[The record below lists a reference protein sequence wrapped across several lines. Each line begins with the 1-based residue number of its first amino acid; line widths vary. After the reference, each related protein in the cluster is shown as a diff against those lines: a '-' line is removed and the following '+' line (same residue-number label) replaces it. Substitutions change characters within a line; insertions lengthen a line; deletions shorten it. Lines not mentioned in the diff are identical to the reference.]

1 MVQIKQRYYF
11 PLSLILLLTQEHAK
25 IKKKKNRGYDKL
37 TSNENYKQLKKK
49 EKDTHGPWLQIKP
62 PLSFDLRA
70 SSRSS

>member
-1 MVQIKQRYYF
+1 MLK
-11 PLSLILLLTQEHAK
+11 L
-25 IKKKKNRGYDKL
+25 KKKKNRGYDKL